1 LNTKDFIKALA
12 EKLEISQKE
21 AARLVDD
28 ASAVIRDTVISDG
41 NLTVQNL
48 GKFQLKKTESRES
61 FIPAIGRKALVPP
74 KQTIFFSPSE
84 TLKSKLK
91 TFGKK

>member
-1 LNTKDFIKALA
+1 LNTKEFIKALSDNL
-12 EKLEISQKE
+12 KISQKE
-21 AARLVDD
+21 AAKLIDD
-28 ASAVIRDTVISDG
+28 TSAVIRETVISDG